1 MVKINV
7 TGEKKVIDQQSA
19 AQTFLAERG
28 IRYDRWDIH
37 KLSSAERNEDQI
49 LKAFSDEIETLKK
62 EGNYLVADV
71 INIDSKTP
79 DLETMLE
86 KFKKEHV
93 HSEDEVRFTI
103 DGSGIFYINKDGE
116 VFSIEVEPGDLL
128 GVPAGTK
135 HWFDLCQDRHI
146 IAIRLFQNRSG
157 WTPYYT
163 NSGLDGKYQPLC
175 FGPAYIH
182 NGDH

>member
-1 MVKINV
+1 MVKINLKND
-7 TGEKKVIDQQSA
+7 GKIISEYDDAEK
-19 AQTFLAERG
+19 FLKERN
-28 IRYDRWDIH
+28 IRYDKWDIE
-37 KLSSAERNEDQI
+37 KISSIEKNDNEI
-49 LKAFSDEIETLKK
+49 LRVFNDEIEALKE

-79 DLETMLE
+79 NLEIMLE

-103 DGSGIFYINKDGE
+103 DGSGIFYINMDGK

-135 HWFDLCQDRHI
+135 HWFDLCQDKHI
-146 IAIRLFQNRSG
+146 IAIRLFKDKSG

-163 NSGLDGKYQPLC
+163 NSGVDRKYEPVC
-175 FGPAYIH
+175 FGPSYIRYKSH
-182 NGDH
+182 